1 MKVSCS
7 IFAIFRRFSYMRIAT
22 LCMCAVFLGGCDP
35 GDLTPAQTTAIC
47 HALIGPIHFNTY
59 NKKSGRYSG
68 HVLALDLHQ
77 RNLVGQYLRC
87 PAYR

>member
-1 MKVSCS
+1 MKYVVILAGLLLS
-7 IFAIFRRFSYMRIAT
+7 
-22 LCMCAVFLGGCDP
+22 GCNP
-35 GDLTPAQTTAIC
+35 GDVTPAQTVAIC
-47 HALIGPIHFNTY
+47 HALIGPIHYNTF

-77 RNLVGQYLRC
+77 RNLIGQYLHC